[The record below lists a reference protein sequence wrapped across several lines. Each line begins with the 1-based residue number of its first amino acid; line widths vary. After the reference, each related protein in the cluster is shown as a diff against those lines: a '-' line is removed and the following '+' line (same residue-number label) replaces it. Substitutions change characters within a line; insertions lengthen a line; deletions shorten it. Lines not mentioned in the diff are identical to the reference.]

1 MDPRELHGSAA
12 SGRCDEQWCVAG
24 LERWLNELPPTPAP
38 PARIIEGLLCRCAR
52 VSEANDL
59 GERIIARDVLRRGG
73 CCAHDASYACV
84 LQTLN
89 NACWYSDRGGSG
101 WHIRKDNSVCSDLCV
116 RSDANRAENFCPG
129 PNIDVASDL
138 RNTRPIVCSDSHLL
152 KYQTIHP
159 DPGLGMD
166 HDSIRMRDEQAPADT
181 AAQRYVST
189 RHDAPEAM
197 AQDKP
202 LARQNGDRSLL
213 APPMLVASDSS
224 QKLSAGIPKT
234 TRSLARPVRNVS
246 AYRCPPRPLLN
257 RLKH

>member
-1 MDPRELHGSAA
+1 LCCCA
-12 SGRCDEQWCVAG
+12 CVSKA
-24 LERWLNELPPTPAP
+24 NEP
-38 PARIIEGLLCRCAR
+38 
-52 VSEANDL
+52 
-59 GERIIARDVLRRGG
+59 GERIVGGDILRRRGWH
-73 CCAHDASYACV
+73 AHDASYACV

-101 WHIRKDNSVCSDLCV
+101 RHIRNDNGVCSDLGV
-116 RSDANRAENFCPG
+116 RADADGPENSCPG
-129 PNIDVASDL
+129 PDVDVASDFRL
-138 RNTRPIVCSDSHLL
+138 ALSTVRSDGHLL

-159 DPGLGMD
+159 DPRLGMD
-166 HDSIRMRDEQAPADT
+166 HDPIRVRDEQAPADT
-181 AAQRYVST
+181 AAQRYVSP

-202 LARQNGDRSLL
+202 LARQNRDWSPL

-224 QKLSAGIPKT
+224 QKLSAGIPKA